1 MKRRQIQ
8 LICWKDLLPT
18 LIMSCSRNKCLISAN
33 NTLIQIQISTLDVPS
48 LFTLVAKVNFKNY
61 ERRQILWIEFS
72 NHWKDLLLMI
82 IMSCCR
88 KKYLI
93 SSTKTLIQIQCTS
106 LFTRVAKVNFIKL
119 SNFLKEVFQPFER
132 IFC

>member
-18 LIMSCSRNKCLISAN
+18 LFMSSSRNKCLISAN

-61 ERRQILWIEFS
+61 ERRQILWIEFF
-72 NHWKDLLLMI
+72 NRWKDLLLMI

-106 LFTRVAKVNFIKL
+106 LSTRVAKVNFIK